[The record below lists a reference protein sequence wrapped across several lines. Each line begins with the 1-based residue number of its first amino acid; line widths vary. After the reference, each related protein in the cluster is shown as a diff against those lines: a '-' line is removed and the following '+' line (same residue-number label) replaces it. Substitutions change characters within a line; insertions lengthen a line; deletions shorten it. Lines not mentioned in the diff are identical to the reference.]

1 MRRQDQQKRKMS
13 FSVTSTEL
21 SWAFSQRPFCY
32 QVNLLKLNNSYTA
45 CFWERVPRDAI
56 NCLFWL
62 LLNECIYLT
71 L

>member
-1 MRRQDQQKRKMS
+1 MRRQDQERRKMS
-13 FSVTSTEL
+13 FSVMSTEL

-32 QVNLLKLNNSYTA
+32 QVNLLKLNNSYTT
-45 CFWERVPRDAI
+45 CFQETISRDAV